1 MAKLG
6 DFEFPEVGLQDSIE
20 LARRIHHELG
30 GEVRRNGLAMILDM
44 SPIGGAYGARIG
56 ALRMWGLATGRSVIR
71 LTRDAERLVS
81 SPNPIEESAL
91 TRKLARSVPLF
102 NELNDRIG
110 DTSLDQRVLSVMM
123 QEITGAEIEDV
134 ARRVAMVERIY
145 GGIQGV
151 FDANFDEEW
160 ISKDHNLATSET
172 NQDMTLPK
180 GWIEFKYDD
189 GTLRLRE
196 SSENL
201 DVLIGVLKARKDQ
214 IKGH

>member
-20 LARRIHHELG
+20 LARRIYQELG
-30 GEVRRNGLAMILDM
+30 GEVRRDGLAMILDM

-102 NELNDRIG
+102 NELNGRIG

-160 ISKDHNLATSET
+160 TSKDHNLATPET

-180 GWIEFKYDD
+180 GWVEFKYDD

-201 DVLIGVLKARKDQ
+201 DVLIGVLEARKDQ